1 MSGEIR
7 SGVNEKYESWFFWA
21 DFRGATS
28 RATQAGFWLTDGEVD
43 MTVAV
48 IGPDIVIANDAE
60 TVVQQT
66 GGHADLLN
74 IETFTQL

>member
-1 MSGEIR
+1 MWVIESFTER
-7 SGVNEKYESWFFWA
+7 S
-21 DFRGATS
+21 
-28 RATQAGFWLTDGEVD
+28 QVD
-43 MTVAV
+43 MTVPV